1 MDHDATSAKAQR
13 ELGWT
18 PRSWEDAVTA
28 TAESL
33 LALAPARRAGAT
45 AGA

>member
-1 MDHDATSAKAQR
+1 VPLLGKARNETSVKAQR
-13 ELGWT
+13 VLGWT

-33 LALAPARRAGAT
+33 LTLGVVDAK
-45 AGA
+45 